1 MLTPYSILRLWNG
14 KDNECLSFEELL
26 RRKNS
31 RTYGKELSKIT
42 TRHFIRRLNEL
53 VSMRWLH
60 KEVDS
65 SRKTWYSKTE
75 KGKIKSFT
83 SFLND
88 WVEREEIGENRD
100 LLGASIICSEPALDN
115 FMREEEIEELYTIM
129 NGANAQI
136 IGKIHEILLKRKLEE
151 LSERDRENVVFFMK
165 NIKKFDEMTRR
176 FERSGV
182 VKTQKEDH
190 KVNSQMLSQAKLSSF
205 NTVDE
210 FESHVGDRFN
220 RLFKDYPLTL
230 SEQKEY
236 QDLKTK
242 FNKSKLYGKIFAR
255 IEDEIPRMLC
265 CFYNFE
271 MEELLLLEN
280 DLVLTVN
287 DMIKPI
293 EEVLTPLSRG
303 QLVEYKERIEEALRS
318 PMVHL
323 PRWVGSD
330 SKVQPKMR
338 LSWDNST
345 SRKYL
350 KRILLFIEKNLRTSV
365 ARSTPENSNH
375 GAKENP

>member
-14 KDNECLSFEELL
+14 KDDECLSFEELL

-31 RTYGKELSKIT
+31 RTYGKELSEIT

-136 IGKIHEILLKRKLEE
+136 TGKIYEILLKRKLEE

-190 KVNSQMLSQAKLSSF
+190 KVNSQMLSQAKLSGF

-255 IEDEIPRMLC
+255 IEDEIPRMFC

-271 MEELLLLEN
+271 MEELLLSEN

-293 EEVLTPLSRG
+293 EEVLTPLSRD
-303 QLVEYKERIEEALRS
+303 QSVEYKERIEKALRS
-318 PMVHL
+318 PIARL
-323 PRWVGSD
+323 PNWVGKND
-330 SKVQPKMR
+330 GNQPRMR
-338 LSWDNST
+338 LSWDSST
-345 SRKYL
+345 CRRYL
-350 KRILLFIEKNLRTSV
+350 LCILLNIEKKLAANQSI
-365 ARSTPENSNH
+365 
-375 GAKENP
+375 

>member
-1 MLTPYSILRLWNG
+1 
-14 KDNECLSFEELL
+14 
-26 RRKNS
+26 
-31 RTYGKELSKIT
+31 
-42 TRHFIRRLNEL
+42 
-53 VSMRWLH
+53 
-60 KEVDS
+60 
-65 SRKTWYSKTE
+65 
-75 KGKIKSFT
+75 
-83 SFLND
+83 
-88 WVEREEIGENRD
+88 
-100 LLGASIICSEPALDN
+100 
-115 FMREEEIEELYTIM
+115 
-129 NGANAQI
+129 
-136 IGKIHEILLKRKLEE
+136 
-151 LSERDRENVVFFMK
+151 
-165 NIKKFDEMTRR
+165 
-176 FERSGV
+176 V

-210 FESHVGDRFN
+210 FESHVSDRFN